1 MRNVSSYSKY
11 LDFSVSNANALLI
24 YAGSGVFLGHSVWV
38 NLMPRVHLACFQV
51 SGVDCDNMHVPSPT
65 CVKYINYKPHRE
77 QMFSNIM
84 ELSSFT
90 KKRKIMLKTYLQGAL
105 LGGKML

>member
-1 MRNVSSYSKY
+1 
-11 LDFSVSNANALLI
+11 
-24 YAGSGVFLGHSVWV
+24 
-38 NLMPRVHLACFQV
+38 MPRVHLACFQV
-51 SGVDCDNMHVPSPT
+51 SGVDCGNMHVPSPT

-105 LGGKML
+105 LGGKMLQLFCDEMWRIHGVFVAYI